1 MYRENRAEQLE
12 PRDLSAFFLFLSPS
26 LSLLARLPA
35 WQIVSKADL
44 TLTPLHGKL
53 VNKGGREGRIGFLI
67 GFLGH
72 FAFLL
77 LKCKETVGNQYR

>member
-26 LSLLARLPA
+26 LSLLARLSA

-53 VNKGGREGRIGFLI
+53 VNKGEREERIGFLI

>member
-12 PRDLSAFFLFLSPS
+12 PRDLSAFFLF

>member
-26 LSLLARLPA
+26 LSLFARLSA
-35 WQIVSKADL
+35 WQIVSKAD
-44 TLTPLHGKL
+44 LTPLHGKL